1 MEEPVPAGMEVPRV
15 LGRVE
20 GRTAGPTLVCVGGL
34 HGNEPAG
41 IHALHRVLPSLEE
54 RRASIRGR
62 FVALAGNLAALR
74 DRRRF
79 VVRDLN
85 RAWTP
90 ERLRALARGDGSAM
104 TGSEDREQRELL
116 GAIAEAVEGS
126 RGPVYFLDLHTTS
139 GSGGPF
145 TTVADTLPN
154 RSFALAFPVPLIL
167 GLEELVDGTLLEH
180 LGDRGFV
187 SAVFESGQHEE
198 PRAVD
203 RAEAAVLIAVVETGL
218 LREADVPGV
227 VDARKLLRGDT
238 RRLPRVLEMRHRH
251 PVDARDG
258 FRMEPGYE
266 NFQRVRRGEP
276 LARDRG
282 GEVVAPES
290 ARILMPLYQTQ
301 GHDGFFVVRE
311 FRPFWLHLSTG
322 LRRLRLASVVHWLPG
337 IRKVPGRTDAVV
349 VDRRI
354 ARWYALQL
362 LHLLGFR
369 KHLEHG
375 DELVVVRRRF
385 DRAPAP
391 GVELTAGSL
400 RDGVTAGATS
410 DGAEGD
416 APASGASRRVDG
428 DGPPETHAPAGR
440 GRPGGTDRG
449 EEA

>member
-1 MEEPVPAGMEVPRV
+1 MGEPVPTGMEVPRV

-20 GRTAGPTLVCVGGL
+20 GSAAGPTLVCVGGL

-41 IHALHRVLPSLEE
+41 IHALERVLPSLEARRE
-54 RRASIRGR
+54 RVRGR

-74 DRRRF
+74 EGRRF

-90 ERLRALARGDGSAM
+90 ERLWALTRGDGSAM
-104 TGSEDREQRELL
+104 RGSEDREQRELL
-116 GAIAEAVEGS
+116 RAIADAVQGS

-203 RAEAAVLIAVVETGL
+203 RAEAAVRIAVAETGL
-218 LREADVPGV
+218 LREEDLKGV
-227 VDARKLLRGDT
+227 ADARKLLRGDT
-238 RRLPRVLEMRHRH
+238 RRLPRVLEMRYRH
-251 PVDARDG
+251 PVDDHDG

-276 LARDRG
+276 LARDRD

-290 ARILMPLYQTQ
+290 ARILMPLYQAQ

-322 LRRLRLASVVHWLPG
+322 LRRLHLASVVHWLPG
-337 IRKVPGRTDAVV
+337 IRKLPERDDALV
-349 VDRRI
+349 VDQRI

-391 GVELTAGSL
+391 EVHLP
-400 RDGVTAGATS
+400 AGAPLAGVSAGASS
-410 DGAEGD
+410 DGSEGD
-416 APASGASRRVDG
+416 APADPRRQADG
-428 DGPPETHAPAGR
+428 DGAPEAYAPAGR
-440 GRPGGTDRG
+440 GRPDGAEPG